1 MIAHRLSTIRNADF
15 IAMADEGKI
24 VETGTHEEL
33 LANESHY
40 FRLVE
45 AQRSKSSA
53 TLPTKPR
60 YRANMR
66 IDSIVPL
73 TMSSTL
79 LYTTIWSVLYCH
91 RIREC
96 SLRVSDARRCSCF
109 QGPGSESETRRKLG
123 NRWTFWLRVRCFT
136 LSRLYSN
143 VLPYAERLWSLLRSL
158 LFCSSFT
165 ASRR

>member
-1 MIAHRLSTIRNADF
+1 VIAHRLSTIRNADF

-60 YRANMR
+60 YR
-66 IDSIVPL
+66 VPL
-73 TMSSTL
+73 TMSTL
-79 LYTTIWSVLYCH
+79 LYTTIRSVLLPSNSRMFTS
-91 RIREC
+91 RIR
-96 SLRVSDARRCSCF
+96 RA
-109 QGPGSESETRRKLG
+109 QM
-123 NRWTFWLRVRCFT
+123 
-136 LSRLYSN
+136 
-143 VLPYAERLWSLLRSL
+143 L
-158 LFCSSFT
+158 LFSG
-165 ASRR
+165 AWI